1 MEVLNRSRAGTL
13 LASICLA
20 VPMLLSAGVAQA
32 QNYPNKPI
40 RLIVPYPPGGGVD
53 TAARLIEQPLAKR
66 LGQPIVIENKPGAS
80 GTIGTTVATQ
90 EKPDGYTLLLASS
103 GPHALAP
110 HLFKRIDFDP
120 VKDFS
125 FIALIYNAPTF
136 LVVPTDSPFKTS
148 QELIDYAKANPDKLN
163 YGSSGIG
170 SGQNIGVNMLMDA
183 AGFKAVHI
191 PYKGTGPM
199 LTALVAGQV
208 DFSVDM
214 PTCLPFVQAGKMRV
228 LGVASKSRNAAL
240 PDITTLDEQG
250 IPGVYASNYY
260 GIAAPAN
267 TPKEIVDRIN
277 KEINEILQSD
287 EMRTRL
293 EKMGVE
299 AGKGTPEEFTAF
311 VVDQHKL
318 HGELFTKI
326 GIEKID

>member
-1 MEVLNRSRAGTL
+1 MEVLNRSRVGTL

-20 VPMLLSAGVAQA
+20 VPMLLSAGMAQA

-148 QELIDYAKANPDKLN
+148 QELIDFAKANPDKLN

-170 SGQNIGVNMLMDA
+170 SGQNIGVNMLMDV

-208 DFSVDM
+208 DFTVDM

-240 PDITTLDEQG
+240 PGITTLDEQG
-250 IPGVYASNYY
+250 ILGVYASNYY

-311 VVDQHKL
+311 VEDELKR
-318 HGELFTKI
+318 HGELFAKI

>member
-53 TAARLIEQPLAKR
+53 TAGRLIAQPLSER

-80 GTIGTTVATQ
+80 GTIGTTVLTQ
-90 EKPDGYTLLLASS
+90 EKPDGYTLVLASS

-125 FIALIYNAPTF
+125 FIALVYNAPTF
-136 LVVPTDSPFKTS
+136 LVVPTNSPFKTS
-148 QELIDYAKANPDKLN
+148 QELIDYAKANPGKLN

-183 AGFKAVHI
+183 AGFEATHI

-199 LTALVAGQV
+199 LTALVAGQI
-208 DFSVDM
+208 DFTVDM
-214 PTCLPFVQAGKMRV
+214 PTCLPFVQGGKLRV
-228 LGVASKSRNAAL
+228 LGVASKDRNATL

-250 IPGVYASNYY
+250 IPGVHASNYY
-260 GIAAPAN
+260 GLAAPAN

-277 KEINEILQSD
+277 KEVNAILQSD

-299 AGKGTPEEFTAF
+299 VGKGTPEEFTAF

-318 HGELFTKI
+318 HGDLFTKI